1 MFRHSWRT
9 QLKGAAS
16 EPDVLA
22 VVRGFMS
29 EWSRREIEAL
39 PAGAWPSRTG
49 SLADVVSHSLVLA
62 ELHARFAGDAAQLKL
77 LQEMVLFFTQAA
89 VRAVQLREAEAAADC
104 PASEHRKARAKAKSG
119 HRARARKRAR

>member
-9 QLKGAAS
+9 QLKGAAR
-16 EPDVLA
+16 EPDVTA

-39 PAGAWPSRTG
+39 PAGAWPPRIAG
-49 SLADVVSHSLVLA
+49 IADVVSHSVVLA
-62 ELHARFAGDAAQLKL
+62 ESHASFAGEPAQLEP

-89 VRAVQLREAEAAADC
+89 VRAVQLRAPKAAADC
-104 PASEHRKARAKAKSG
+104 PASEHRKVPAKPKAGQNGRAR
-119 HRARARKRAR
+119 HRAR